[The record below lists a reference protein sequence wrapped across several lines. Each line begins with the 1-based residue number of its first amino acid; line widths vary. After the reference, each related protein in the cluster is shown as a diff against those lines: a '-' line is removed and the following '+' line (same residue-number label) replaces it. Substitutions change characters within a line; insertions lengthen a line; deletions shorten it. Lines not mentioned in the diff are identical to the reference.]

1 MNWHTQDVRAIVVTD
16 GGRILGLCVH
26 ERTYGGEGVTVYVVF
41 PCAPAATSARTG
53 TASPSESWRSTRD
66 SQVGY

>member
-26 ERTYGGEGVTVYVVF
+26 MQ
-41 PCAPAATSARTG
+41 
-53 TASPSESWRSTRD
+53 TR
-66 SQVGY
+66 GW